1 MRQNGPESYEEFT
14 QQTLLVPHLYW
25 ETTRSFVMRMKLI
38 AGALAAATALTAIAA
53 PAQARPWGHRGG
65 GGAIVG
71 GLLAGALIGGAIAS
85 SQGGYYGPGYAP
97 GYYAPAP
104 VYAGPPGDAVG
115 YCLSR
120 FKSYD
125 PASGTYLGYDGYR
138 HPCP

>member
-1 MRQNGPESYEEFT
+1 
-14 QQTLLVPHLYW
+14 
-25 ETTRSFVMRMKLI
+25 MKLI
-38 AGALAAATALTAIAA
+38 AGALVAATALTAAAA
-53 PAQARPWGHRGG
+53 PAQAQWRGHRGG

-85 SQGGYYGPGYAP
+85 SQRGYYGPGYGPGYAP